1 VTARAVGG
9 GKESG
14 GARHKRKASGLPSL
28 RGTLALG
35 YTFIDIHD
43 EENDGHTTTKVT

>member
-1 VTARAVGG
+1 MTARAVGG
-9 GKESG
+9 GKDAG
-14 GARHKRKASGLPSL
+14 AARHKRKASGLPSL

-43 EENDGHTTTKVT
+43 EENDGLVQ